1 MHNEKHVYQQK
12 IDAKLKEWDAEVDL
26 LKAKG
31 EGLTA
36 DAKIEVDKKIEQL
49 SKTRDEL
56 SAYWDEISDKAE
68 DTWDHIKDEAE
79 EKWDKLSKAFSA
91 FKDEL
96 KS

>member
-1 MHNEKHVYQQK
+1 MHNEKHAYQQK

-26 LKAKG
+26 LKAKS

-36 DAKIEVDKKIEQL
+36 DAKIEIDKKIEQL
-49 SKTRDEL
+49 SKSRDEL
-56 SAYWDEISDKAE
+56 SAYWDGISDKAE

-79 EKWDKLSKAFSA
+79 EKWNKLSKAFTA